1 MQLPWEGFGYTAL
14 FALTGL
20 ALMFVGLLVFDW
32 IVPFKL
38 FQEIENGNEAVGW
51 MAAGFLI
58 STGIVLGDAFRHNTA
73 WTDGVAYAVLGI
85 LLNYLGYYL
94 WEWLTPRWSLNG
106 AMTKGS
112 KAVGLACFGI
122 FVALGLIISGAFS

>member
-1 MQLPWEGFGYTAL
+1 MLPWEGFGVTL
-14 FALTGL
+14 IFALTGL
-20 ALMFVGLLVFDW
+20 ALMFAGLLVFDW
-32 IVPFKL
+32 LVPFKL
-38 FQEIENGNEAVGW
+38 FQEIEQGNEAVGW

-58 STGIVLGDAFRHNTA
+58 STGLVLGDAFRNNVG
-73 WTDGVAYAVLGI
+73 WLQGVAYAILGI

-106 AMTKGS
+106 AIAKGS

-122 FVALGLIISGAFS
+122 FVAIGLVIVGSFS